1 MIGQVEWNEL
11 LLINIL
17 RLSNILVDIIVWLL
31 DLYLAALVST
41 TIAVDVDSDIFL
53 QPTYIFHPNI

>member
-1 MIGQVEWNEL
+1 MIGGVEWNAL

-17 RLSNILVDIIVWLL
+17 RLSNILVDIAGWLL

-53 QPTYIFHPNI
+53 QPTYIFHPYI